1 VKIAIAGGGP
11 GGLYLAALMKG
22 LDPRHEVTVWERNA
36 PDDTFGFG
44 VVFSDETL
52 GGIEGADSV
61 VHDRMERRFA
71 RWTDIDIAITGRHG
85 GTDQFTVGGQGF
97 AAMSRKDLLRILQE
111 RAAELGADVR
121 YRTQAPD
128 VERLRAAHDL
138 VVAADGVNSAVRARY
153 ASAFG
158 PDVDQRAN
166 KYIWLGTDLVFEA
179 FQFFVKQ
186 TPWGTMQIH
195 GYPYSAAG
203 STFIVEMHERVW
215 RAAGFG
221 KTEGQAFPPGASDS
235 RAVERI
241 REIFADELR
250 GHQVLTNNSKWL
262 NFRTVRNERWHDGNV
277 VLLGDAAHTAH
288 FSIGSGTKLAME
300 DALALA
306 ACLHEH
312 RTVEAALAAYQAE
325 RKPVVESTQRAAQA
339 SLEWFENIG
348 MYAGQDPAQFA
359 FNLLTRS
366 RRITFENLRER
377 DADFATRIEAEFA
390 RNAGTGHPASGNT
403 GSEHTGFEHAGAEY
417 AGAERAGTEHAG
429 TGHPQ
434 PPPAMFTPARIGR
447 LTLRNRVIV
456 SSMDMYSADEG
467 VPGEFHLVHLG
478 SKALGGAGLVMT
490 EMTCVSP
497 EGRITPGCPGLW
509 TDEQRDR
516 WAAITGFVH
525 QRSGAK
531 IGLQLGHSG
540 RKGSTRLMWE
550 GLDEPLPDG
559 NWEVIGPSALPYGAG
574 CHMPREMTRADL
586 DQVVADF
593 AAAARRGVQAGF
605 DLIEV
610 HAAHGYLLSSFLSPV
625 SNTRT
630 DAYGGPL
637 DRRLRFPLE
646 VFDAVRDAVR
656 AEAGNTGAG
665 GTGAGGTG
673 SGDAVPVTV
682 RISATDWVPG
692 GNTGDDAVEIARA
705 FIAHGAAAIDVSS
718 GQVSKDE
725 RPAFGRSY
733 QTPFADQVRHQ
744 VAGPAGVAVIAV
756 GAISSFDDVNSI
768 LLAGRADLC
777 ALGRTHL
784 YDPQW
789 TLHAAAEQGYDGD
802 AARWPVQWQAG
813 RRKPPTARTDKVPPR
828 LSLLRADAGPAGP
841 VHLRWTPAPAPVT
854 T

>member
-1 VKIAIAGGGP
+1 MKIAIAGGGP

-36 PDDTFGFG
+36 PDETFGFG

-52 GGIEGADSV
+52 GGIEGADPV
-61 VHDRMERRFA
+61 VHEQMERRFA
-71 RWTDIDIAITGRHG
+71 RWTDIDIMVTGSG
-85 GTDQFTVGGQGF
+85 GSTERFTVGGQGF
-97 AAMSRKDLLRILQE
+97 AAMSRKALLRVLQD
-111 RAAELGADVR
+111 RAAELGVDVR

-128 VERLRAAHDL
+128 VARLRAAHDL
-138 VVAADGVNSAVRARY
+138 VVAADGVNSAIRTGDA
-153 ASAFG
+153 AAFG
-158 PDVDQRAN
+158 PDIDQRVN

-195 GYPYSAAG
+195 GYPYSGAG
-203 STFIVEMHERVW
+203 STFIVEMHEQVW
-215 RAAGFG
+215 RAAGFD
-221 KTEGQAFPPGASDS
+221 KTEQDDLPPGASDEY
-235 RAVERI
+235 AVGRI

-250 GHQVLTNNSKWL
+250 GHQILTNNSKWL
-262 NFRTVRNERWHDGNV
+262 NFRTVRNARWHDGNV

-312 RTVEAALAAYQAE
+312 PSVEAALDAYQAE

-366 RRITFENLRER
+366 RRITFANLRER
-377 DADFATRIEAEFA
+377 DEEFAGRVEAEFA
-390 RNAGTGHPASGNT
+390 RR
-403 GSEHTGFEHAGAEY
+403 AGAE
-417 AGAERAGTEHAG
+417 AISRGGTVHSGDAPDPA
-429 TGHPQ
+429 GHPGNAPDPAGPC
-434 PPPAMFTPARIGR
+434 PPSIPAMFTPARIGP
-447 LTLRNRVIV
+447 LELKNRVIV
-456 SSMDMYSADEG
+456 SSMDMYSAEEG

-497 EGRITPGCPGLW
+497 EGRITLGCPGLW

-516 WAAITGFVH
+516 WAAITRFVH
-525 QRSGAK
+525 QRSTAK

-550 GLDEPLPDG
+550 GMDEPLPDG

-574 CHMPREMTRADL
+574 CHVPREATRADMDTL
-586 DQVVADF
+586 VADF

-630 DAYGGPL
+630 DRYGGPL
-637 DRRLRFPLE
+637 EDRLRFPLE
-646 VFDAVRDAVR
+646 VFDAVRA
-656 AEAGNTGAG
+656 AAG
-665 GTGAGGTG
+665 G
-673 SGDAVPVTV
+673 AVPVTV
-682 RISATDWVPG
+682 RISAADWVPG
-692 GNTGDDAVEIARA
+692 GITADDAVEIARA

-733 QTPFADQVRHQ
+733 QTPFADKIRHQ

-756 GAISSFDDVNSI
+756 GAISSYDDVNSI

-784 YDPQW
+784 FDPQW
-789 TLHAAAEQGYDGD
+789 TLHAAAEQGYAGDG
-802 AARWPVQWQAG
+802 ARWPVQWQPG
-813 RRKPPTARTDKVPPR
+813 SRRPPSSRTDKIPPR
-828 LSLLRADAGPAGP
+828 LSLLRAAPTGAA
-841 VHLRWTPAPAPVT
+841 HLRWTPAPESVT
-854 T
+854 A